1 MYVALL
7 ILILG
12 AALLV
17 SPLLLAVFLGMKADP
32 PQQGREALPTDY
44 SPVVGRPR
52 PERIPGRCPDCG
64 ADNDSDYEFC
74 RECGSKLD
82 ADTVERAESLERSFG
97 AE

>member
-1 MYVALL
+1 MYFALL
-7 ILILG
+7 VLIVG
-12 AALLV
+12 AVLFV
-17 SPLLLAVFLGMKADP
+17 SPLLLAVFLGLKADSP
-32 PQQGREALPTDY
+32 RQGREALPTDY

-74 RECGSKLD
+74 RECGSRLD
-82 ADTVERAESLERSFG
+82 ADTVERTESLEQSFG